1 MHDQTLY
8 YNANI
13 YTMDSRAPRASA
25 VAIRGD
31 RIVGLGTRAEAES
44 ALSGPYD
51 TVNVQGLTVVP
62 GFTDCHIHFLWYALG
77 LRRLNLDG
85 VPSIGE
91 AARRVAERAAQAKP
105 GEWILGHGWN
115 RSLWQDGEIPTRL
128 QLDAASPSNPVALTS
143 KDGHTE
149 WVNSLALAVAGV
161 DKNTPD
167 PDGGRIERD
176 PHTGEPT
183 GILRETAQDLVD
195 RIIPAPDL
203 CACESAIAEAIPKMH
218 EFGVVGIHDCEDAL
232 AFRAFQNL
240 ASRGELRLRV
250 LMMIPRSNLDA
261 AIQIGLQTGQGDP
274 TLRVGSLKVFADG
287 ALGSQTAALMEPYIG
302 NPDNVGITV
311 TPKEELVEIITQASR
326 AGIAVAVHAIGD
338 RANRDVLDAFEKSA
352 STLSASTL
360 SRDARTLF
368 QESRPAS
375 RCATSISAGQDAHV
389 AGATA
394 RDSSNIG
401 RKRLR
406 HRIEH
411 AQLVHPDDLRR
422 FGALGVIAS
431 VQPVHATS
439 DRYMA
444 DRRWGERAS
453 RGYAYRSLAD
463 AGARLAFGSDAPVE
477 VPDPITGIFAAVT
490 RKRADEV
497 LLPGWHTDECLS
509 ADQAVHGY
517 TLGAAYASGEESIK
531 GSISLGKL
539 ADFVVLSKDIFTIPP
554 DEIIQTKVLATV
566 LGGRV
571 VFDRV
576 GLKVASSVA
585 AIRVA
590 SPKSTFNA
598 ADARS

>member
-1 MHDQTLY
+1 MVDMHDQALY
-8 YNANI
+8 YNVNI
-13 YTMDSRAPRASA
+13 CTMDSRAPRASA
-25 VAIRGD
+25 MAIRGD
-31 RIVGLGTRAEAES
+31 RIVGLGTRAEAEA
-44 ALSGPYD
+44 ALSGRYD

-85 VPSIGE
+85 VPSIGKV
-91 AARRVAERAAQAKP
+91 ARRVAERAAQAKP

-115 RSLWQDGEIPTRL
+115 RSLWRDAEIPTRL

-149 WVNSLALAVAGV
+149 WVNSTALAVAGI
-161 DKNTPD
+161 DRDTPD
-167 PDGGRIERD
+167 PDGGKIERD
-176 PHTGEPT
+176 PHTGKPT
-183 GILRETAQDLVD
+183 GILRENAQGLVD

-203 CACESAIAEAIPKMH
+203 CACESAIAEAIPRMH
-218 EFGVVGIHDCEDAL
+218 EFGVVSLHDCEDAL
-232 AFRAFQNL
+232 AFQAFQNL

-250 LMMIPRSNLDA
+250 LMMIQRSNLDA
-261 AIQIGLQTGQGDP
+261 AIRLGLQTGLGDP
-274 TLRVGSLKVFADG
+274 TLRVGPLKVFADG

-302 NPDNVGITV
+302 TPDNVGITV

-338 RANRDVLDAFEKSA
+338 RANRDVLDAFEKNA
-352 STLSASTL
+352 STLSTSTL
-360 SRDARTLF
+360 SRDAQTLS

-375 RCATSISAGQDAHV
+375 RCATSASTERDVHV

-394 RDSSNIG
+394 RDSSNISH
-401 RKRLR
+401 KRLR

-422 FGALGVIAS
+422 FGALGIIAS

-444 DRRWGERAS
+444 DRHWGERAS

-477 VPDPITGIFAAVT
+477 APDPIEGIFAAVT

-497 LLPGWHTDECLS
+497 LLPGWHTEECLS
-509 ADQAVHGY
+509 VEQAVHGY
-517 TLGAAYASGEESIK
+517 TLGAAYASGEETIK
-531 GSISLGKL
+531 GSISAGKL
-539 ADFVVLSKDIFTIPP
+539 ADFVVLSRDIFDIPP
-554 DEIIQTKVLATV
+554 DEIMQTKVLATV
-566 LGGRV
+566 SAGRV
-571 VFDRV
+571 VFDRI
-576 GLKVASSVA
+576 GLK
-585 AIRVA
+585 
-590 SPKSTFNA
+590 
-598 ADARS
+598 D